1 MAEPVF
7 LLYSTSSC
15 HLCEQAE
22 ALLAALPLEQSVAV
36 DVVDISDDD
45 ALLVR
50 YGSRIPVLVSPHG
63 DELSWPFDAIAA
75 SEFIRENL

>member
-7 LLYSTSSC
+7 LLYSTGSC

-22 ALLAALPLEQSVAV
+22 ALLASLPLQQSVAV

-45 ALLVR
+45 VLLTR
-50 YGSRIPVLVSPHG
+50 YGSRIPVLASPQG
-63 DELSWPFDAIAA
+63 SELSWPFDAAQA
-75 SEFIRENL
+75 VAFISMRS